1 MLSQHYL
8 TLPHVTTLY
17 QPKINVEGTLKYFA
31 VKDTQR
37 ERIPSNGAPVLSE
50 SMNMKCW
57 VVVTSNRLFI
67 KGF

>member
-1 MLSQHYL
+1 M
-8 TLPHVTTLY
+8 TTLY
-17 QPKINVEGTLKYFA
+17 QPKDNVEATLKYFA

-37 ERIPSNGAPVLSE
+37 EGKRSNGAQVLSE

-57 VVVTSNRLFI
+57 VVDTSNRIFI

>member
-1 MLSQHYL
+1 M
-8 TLPHVTTLY
+8 TTLY
-17 QPKINVEGTLKYFA
+17 QPKDNVETTLKYFA

-57 VVVTSNRLFI
+57 VVGTSNRLFVE
-67 KGF
+67 GF

>member
-1 MLSQHYL
+1 M
-8 TLPHVTTLY
+8 LY
-17 QPKINVEGTLKYFA
+17 QPKGNVEPTLKYFA

-37 ERIPSNGAPVLSE
+37 ERIPSNEAPVLSE

-57 VVVTSNRLFI
+57 VVGTSNRFFI